1 MRKEPHSADKG
12 FLTIAQ
18 NSNDIDYLELAYLQ
32 ALNIK
37 VTQPNSLYAVI
48 VDELTH
54 SQMTKL
60 QRRAFDFVITL
71 DQDYAE
77 DDSWKLANEW
87 QAFWLTP
94 FKETIK
100 LESDLLFT
108 RDISHWWQAL
118 RMRNVVLSYG
128 VVDYQQKTGVSNYYR
143 KLFQH
148 NNLPDVYNG
157 MMYFRY
163 SAEATEFFTL
173 AREVYENWNDIR
185 DFALT
190 NVRDEKPTTDVVYG
204 VVSSMLE
211 KEPYIPSLDFFRF
224 AHMKPGIQGWPTHTN
239 IFETVHVENDLEE
252 MRINNV
258 LQLHPVHYQ
267 DKNFYV
273 KDLISQYEERK

>member
-12 FLTIAQ
+12 FVTIAQ
-18 NSNDIDYLELAYLQ
+18 NSNDVDYLELAYLQ
-32 ALNIK
+32 ALNIRA
-37 VTQPNSLYAVI
+37 TQPNSLYAVI

-87 QAFWLTP
+87 QVFWLTP

-143 KLFQH
+143 KLFHH
-148 NNLPDVYNG
+148 NNLQSTKSLLWFLYVNL
-157 MMYFRY
+157 M
-163 SAEATEFFTL
+163 FF
-173 AREVYENWNDIR
+173 I
-185 DFALT
+185 
-190 NVRDEKPTTDVVYG
+190 
-204 VVSSMLE
+204 
-211 KEPYIPSLDFFRF
+211 IPSK
-224 AHMKPGIQGWPTHTN
+224 A
-239 IFETVHVENDLEE
+239 
-252 MRINNV
+252 
-258 LQLHPVHYQ
+258 
-267 DKNFYV
+267 
-273 KDLISQYEERK
+273 